1 MAVVVVA
8 IVAAFENW
16 QVEVVEV
23 AHCYQYCNWVPWIA
37 MKFEEVEFET
47 AVVVETVETNKDL
60 LFVVTKVAKR
70 QIFKRLKKWT
80 KDINVLTPHSR
91 LSPSHPPNLPEK
103 KNHPPIQGCG
113 LTTAHI

>member
-1 MAVVVVA
+1 MAVVVA

-70 QIFKRLKKWT
+70 QIFKRLKNGHIFQRDDA
-80 KDINVLTPHSR
+80 DIYITLMCIISSINTFFS
-91 LSPSHPPNLPEK
+91 
-103 KNHPPIQGCG
+103 
-113 LTTAHI
+113 

>member
-1 MAVVVVA
+1 MAVVVA

-70 QIFKRLKKWT
+70 QIFKRLKNGHIFQRDDA
-80 KDINVLTPHSR
+80 DIYIKLMCIISSINTFFS
-91 LSPSHPPNLPEK
+91 
-103 KNHPPIQGCG
+103 
-113 LTTAHI
+113 

>member
-1 MAVVVVA
+1 MAVVVA

-80 KDINVLTPHSR
+80 KDNADMIYITLMCIISSVNSFYFS
-91 LSPSHPPNLPEK
+91 LS
-103 KNHPPIQGCG
+103 
-113 LTTAHI
+113 

>member
-1 MAVVVVA
+1 MAVVVA

-80 KDINVLTPHSR
+80 YFSKGRCRYIPNTSSLVQSILF
-91 LSPSHPPNLPEK
+91 SHKADEK
-103 KNHPPIQGCG
+103 K
-113 LTTAHI
+113 

>member
-1 MAVVVVA
+1 MAVVVA

-80 KDINVLTPHSR
+80 YFQRDDADIYIKLMCIITSINTFFS
-91 LSPSHPPNLPEK
+91 
-103 KNHPPIQGCG
+103 
-113 LTTAHI
+113 

>member
-1 MAVVVVA
+1 MAVVVA

-80 KDINVLTPHSR
+80 YFSKGRCRYIHKTYVYHYSSINTFFS
-91 LSPSHPPNLPEK
+91 
-103 KNHPPIQGCG
+103 
-113 LTTAHI
+113 